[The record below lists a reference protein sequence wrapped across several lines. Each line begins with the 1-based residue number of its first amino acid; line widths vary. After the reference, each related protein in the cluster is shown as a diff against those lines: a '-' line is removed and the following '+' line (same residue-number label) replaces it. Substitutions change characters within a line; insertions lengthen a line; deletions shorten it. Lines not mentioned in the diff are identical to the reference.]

1 MAAPDGDDPLS
12 CFARFMK
19 SEPVLDLA
27 RHWVGNSRLAFADCQ
42 ATCYRPGHFLTTHDD
57 GVAASSAWLPL
68 SSTSPRAGGPSG
80 AGC

>member
-27 RHWVGNSRLAFADCQ
+27 RHWLGNSREAFADCQ
-42 ATCYRPGHFLTTHDD
+42 ATCYRPGHLLTTHDD

-68 SSTSPRAGGPSG
+68 SST
-80 AGC
+80 